1 MKVGDLVIRK
11 VRSIPDHMLKPAV
24 EQRQKL
30 GHGII
35 LSRQMAGYPSHPCL
49 SVYYPKAGEI
59 YEIAESL
66 MEVIGKAKNK

>member
-1 MKVGDLVIRK
+1 MQVGDLVIRK
-11 VRSIPDHMLKPAV
+11 VRNIPDYMLKRAV
-24 EQRQKL
+24 EQRQLL
-30 GHGII
+30 GHGVV
-35 LSRQMAGYPSHPCL
+35 LSRQMAGRPSHPCL